1 MVVLIFFLGKNSIF
15 LITPLLGMAKVLGN
29 IGRSTKAVETYNH
42 TISIL
47 ELSRGAESEDLVV
60 VLYALGNLLLKEGRA
75 ADAETHFV
83 RLISKY
89 VCVCVCVFLA
99 YCLD

>member
-1 MVVLIFFLGKNSIF
+1 MVVLNFFLGKNSIF

-60 VLYALGNLLLKEGRA
+60 VLFALGNLLLKEGRA

-89 VCVCVCVFLA
+89 GCVCVCVYF
-99 YCLD
+99 